1 MNKAFTLGLLLVLAL
16 PLLVLAQAGPATSCT
31 MTSDVGITGCPS
43 SGSTCDF
50 TTNNLC
56 GICCVMNA
64 IFTVTNWIFF
74 ALIAVVALLVIW
86 GGFTIATAAGAPDKV
101 NAGRNYILFAML
113 GFGVALLAR
122 AIPSV
127 VKALLGVT

>member
-1 MNKAFTLGLLLVLAL
+1 MKKVFTLGLLIALAL
-16 PLLVLAQAGPATSCT
+16 PLIALSQPATSCT
-31 MTSDVGITGCPS
+31 ITNNIGITGCS
-43 SGSTCDF
+43 LGLCDF
-50 TTNNLC
+50 TANNLC

-86 GGFTIATAAGAPDKV
+86 GGFSIATAGGAPDKV

-122 AIPSV
+122 AIPSI
-127 VKALLGVT
+127 VKALLGVA